1 MRTIVKA
8 QSISASL
15 IEAGGDLSVFDS
27 VPVRS
32 QQTLFGHL
40 PGCVKQMF
48 RGFWVVSILLLLC
61 STAIGQDEAALHRSI
76 DQSDLSQVAEQWN
89 LIKPFTPRPEVSPVA
104 VFQLGG
110 GATDQLKVVFQ
121 QYAGAGRSFLH
132 ADYYGRDGEDWN
144 LLFRGDLPEM
154 IHLVRLSG
162 EWNLKLN
169 EFEAVWDLTPS
180 QGGDRTALITKNPFE
195 LGIPVPFY
203 AVAIQASSG
212 SPDAVVVTYRSELG
226 KTLHGQWQ
234 LVPGGIQVEF
244 NKTIDQ
250 DGNYSFLYAPFAR
263 REVPSIH
270 AVLMPP
276 RSQYL
281 RVPEA
286 PRLLPSALMPYP
298 MAVAEYPLESD
309 AGGNVTL
316 GLAADVALLP
326 QSFPTNTDFP
336 SPYGFGLLDWQKR
349 TQPLALSPLPG
360 GARTAFQANDRIN
373 ARFNLIVHP
382 GTWDEA
388 ARAASKNIF
397 GVEDYRQPAYG
408 SLSDAVIN
416 MFNLIRDDVASGWDP
431 ELKGFY
437 NIEFKSGITQA
448 SPLTLLSA
456 ANLSRDAAFY
466 AERALPTIAY
476 LTSRAWGHFGRPYE
490 IGNWAGAVPGKPPY
504 STASLTTTHAFYGS
518 PVWQG
523 VNKALGDRLNP
534 WLNQRIFPNGGIAHP
549 TNPTQRAPKWASLLS
564 IYQEFPSDT
573 LIEEVVAL
581 ADQYIDTEVFSD
593 SKKQRSHHSFY
604 DIGTYPYWIDFLS
617 LYEITGNSRYLEAA
631 RIGATHTAVGLWA
644 HPQVTADKIRVH
656 PEGKFT
662 GDTRILWKNDEWYRL
677 GANPDLW
684 EEDRSGRQWLS
695 HIELAEE
702 SVEEWKVSR
711 VGLGFETPGTLIFP
725 TFIRGNQGFKNIM
738 MSALSPHLL
747 RLAHLSGDDFFQT
760 QARNMTIG
768 RFTTYPGYYYTEYT
782 NHTIKPHHSTT
793 GPDAGRIY
801 YHHIPVH
808 LAFTLDYLFTDAE
821 KKSGGNIRFPWVMQQ
836 GYAWFA
842 NRSFGFEA
850 GSVFDIDGLTP
861 RIDANLV
868 ANLPPQI
875 DWLLAEK
882 KDMMVLILMNQSL
895 DPVSV
900 SPRLNMSRLNILPE
914 AAVSRREHSSDEWT
928 QIEGSTSAFNLTLS
942 PGSLVA
948 LKMARDASVSGNDS
962 LAALQN
968 GYVKLPVG
976 KALGDNLHIY
986 RIRSAQFGDALHAF
1000 IEGGDRDDLD
1010 FRIRV
1015 ADTNLSE
1022 ERSRYPY
1029 EALFYPIDTASAYT
1043 LEISI
1048 RSRETNETKT
1058 FQAEIEP

>member
-1 MRTIVKA
+1 MGFMITIQKKFVHR
-8 QSISASL
+8 L
-15 IEAGGDLSVFDS
+15 GGGVSQMLRCFGVLSV
-27 VPVRS
+27 
-32 QQTLFGHL
+32 G
-40 PGCVKQMF
+40 
-48 RGFWVVSILLLLC
+48 LLLC
-61 STAIGQDEAALHRSI
+61 STALGQDEGALHRSI
-76 DQSDLSQVAEQWN
+76 DLSDLSQVAEQWN
-89 LIKPFTPRPEVSPVA
+89 LIQPSAPLPGVSPEPVI
-104 VFQLGG
+104 QLGG
-110 GATDQLKVVFQ
+110 DEIDPLKVIFQ
-121 QYAGAGRSFLH
+121 RYAANGGAFLH
-132 ADYYGRDGEDWN
+132 TDYYGRDGEDWT
-144 LLFRGDLPEM
+144 LLFRGDLPER
-154 IHLVRLSG
+154 IQLVRLSG

-180 QGGDRTALITKNPFE
+180 QGDNRTALVTKNPFE
-195 LGIPVPFY
+195 LGIPVAFY
-203 AVAIQASSG
+203 AVSVHRSFG
-212 SPDAVVVTYRSELG
+212 SPGAVVVTYYSESG
-226 KTLHGQWQ
+226 ETLHGQWQ
-234 LVPGGIQVEF
+234 LTPGGIQVEF
-244 NKTIDQ
+244 IKTIGR

-263 REVPSIH
+263 REVPSIN

-281 RVPEA
+281 RVPEL

-316 GLAADVALLP
+316 GLAANVALLP
-326 QSFPTNTDFP
+326 QAFPTNTDFP

-349 TQPLALSPLPG
+349 TQPFSLSPLPG
-360 GARTAFQANDRIN
+360 GAQTAFDANDRIN
-373 ARFNLIVHP
+373 AKFNLIVHP

-388 ARAASKNIF
+388 VRAASKNLF
-397 GVEDYRQPAYG
+397 GVEDYRQPVYG

-448 SPLTLLSA
+448 SPLTLLSV
-456 ANLSRDAAFY
+456 ANLSRDAEFY

-476 LTSRAWGHFGRPYE
+476 LTSRAWAHFGRPYE
-490 IGNWAGAVPGKPPY
+490 IGNWAGAKSKNPPY
-504 STASLTTTHAFYGS
+504 STANLTATHAFYGS

-523 VNKALGDRLNP
+523 VNKALGDGLNP
-534 WLNQRIFPNGGIAHP
+534 WLNQRIFPNGEIAHP
-549 TNPTQRAPKWASLLS
+549 TNPTQRAPKWASMLS
-564 IYQEFPSDT
+564 IYQEFPGPD
-573 LIEEVVAL
+573 LLEEIVAL
-581 ADQYIDTEVFSD
+581 AEQYIETEVFSD
-593 SKKQRSHHSFY
+593 SKKQVSHHSFY

-617 LYEITGNSRYLEAA
+617 LYEITGNSRYLDAA

-644 HPQVTADKIRVH
+644 HPQVTADKVKVH

-695 HIELAEE
+695 HIELPEAT
-702 SVEEWKVSR
+702 VEAWEVSR
-711 VGLGFETPGTLIFP
+711 VGLGFETPGSLIFP
-725 TFIRGNQGFKNIM
+725 AFIRGNQGFKNIM

-760 QARNMTIG
+760 QARNMIIG

-782 NHTIKPHHSTT
+782 NHTIKPHHSTI

-808 LAFTLDYLFTDAE
+808 LAFTLDYLFADAE
-821 KKSGGNIRFPWVMQQ
+821 KKSAGNIRFPWVMQQ

-868 ANLPPQI
+868 ANLPPQV
-875 DWLLAEK
+875 DWFLAEK
-882 KDMMVLILMNQSL
+882 EDTTVLILMNQSSA
-895 DPVSV
+895 PVNV
-900 SPRLNMSRLNILPE
+900 APRLNISSLNILPE

-928 QIEGSTSAFNLTLS
+928 QIEGSASAFNLTLP

-948 LKMARDASVSGNDS
+948 VKMARDVSGSSDES
-962 LAALQN
+962 LEALQN

-976 KALGDNLHIY
+976 KAFGGNLHIH
-986 RIRSAQFGDALHAF
+986 RIRSAHFGDALHAF
-1000 IEGGDRDDLD
+1000 IEGGDQDDLD
-1010 FRIRV
+1010 FRVRLI
-1015 ADTNLSE
+1015 DTEQRE
-1022 ERSRYPY
+1022 ERTRYPY
-1029 EALFYPIDTASAYT
+1029 EVLFYPIDTAAAYT
-1043 LEISI
+1043 LEINI

-1058 FQAEIEP
+1058 LQAIIEH